1 MTLAIDPRRPRRGM
15 LSILPIGLV
24 VAVAAAGCG
33 KTEPP
38 APAAGPQAV
47 PSAPAGPAAA
57 PPSTAS
63 LDVCGLLPRDQLAS
77 VIPGH
82 DGGSASGDASLL
94 AGVKSLQC
102 NVTAARGNDVDLLT
116 LVVSVASTDALM
128 EQIRPSGSAFDDQD
142 KVAVGDGGWI
152 KRGAGDEV
160 EIVASK
166 GRSVLRL
173 TLLAPG
179 ASARADAMVALAA
192 AVAARL

>member
-1 MTLAIDPRRPRRGM
+1 MNPANDPGRARRGM
-15 LSILPIGLV
+15 LAMRPIAFV

-57 PPSTAS
+57 PTSTAS
-63 LDVCGLLPRDQLAS
+63 LDVCGLLPSDRLAA

-116 LVVSVASTDALM
+116 LVVSVASTDALL
-128 EQIRPSGSAFDDQD
+128 EQIRPSGSAFDDED
-142 KVAVGDGGWI
+142 KIAVGDGGWI

-173 TLLAPG
+173 TLLAPA
-179 ASARADAMVALAA
+179 ASARADALVALAA